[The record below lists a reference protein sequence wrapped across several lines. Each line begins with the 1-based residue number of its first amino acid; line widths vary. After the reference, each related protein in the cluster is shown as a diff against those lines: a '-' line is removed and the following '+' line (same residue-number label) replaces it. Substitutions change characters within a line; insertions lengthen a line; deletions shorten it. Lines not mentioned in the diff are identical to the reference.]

1 MAPTA
6 TVPVP
11 GVDRLPSPEQLRRR
25 QLVVTKRRAS
35 LLLAAVTG
43 VFVVSSVWGRDA
55 TWVEYVQATAA
66 ASMVGGLADWFAVT
80 ALFRH
85 PLGLPIPHTAIVVER
100 KDQFGAT
107 LGEFIRDSF
116 LTRGVLVER
125 VRAAGVVVRLGDWLS
140 KEENAAR
147 AAAEL
152 ADAAVAA
159 ADLLRDDDVHQAIE
173 GLVRERV
180 ETVALAPLAGR
191 VLRFLT
197 ADGRHDEVLDAAL
210 AGLDRYLGTHGQDLK
225 KQFGQRA
232 PWWLPGAVEDRI
244 FDRLLDGARSV
255 LQDMA
260 ADRDHRLRRQFD
272 ARLRLLAA
280 ELETSVDL
288 RDRGERIKQEVLSQ
302 PQVREWVASLWS
314 DAKASLRAQACE
326 PDSQLRRRMVAGIT
340 AGGRRLR
347 DDPDLAATVETAV
360 ERAVGYLAD
369 HFDGDIAA
377 FVSGTIA
384 RWDAEETA
392 SRLELLL
399 GPDLQY
405 VRINGTVV
413 GGAAG
418 LALHALAQG
427 LS

>member
-1 MAPTA
+1 VPPTTA
-6 TVPVP
+6 DRPVA
-11 GVDRLPSPEQLRRR
+11 EQQRRR
-25 QLVVTKRRAS
+25 QLVVTKRRATA
-35 LLLAAVTG
+35 LLGAVTV
-43 VFVVSSVWGRDA
+43 VFVVASVWGGSA
-55 TWVEYVQATAA
+55 TWVEYLQATAA

-107 LGEFIRDSF
+107 LGEFIRESF

-125 VRAAGVVVRLGDWLS
+125 VRSAGVVARLGRWLAT
-140 KEENAAR
+140 EDNATR
-147 AAAEL
+147 AAAEA

-159 ADLLRDDDVHQAIE
+159 SDLLRDDDVHQALE

-180 ETVALAPLAGR
+180 EAVPLAPLAGR
-191 VLRFLT
+191 TLRFLT
-197 ADGRHDEVLDAAL
+197 QDGRHDEVLDAAL
-210 AGLDRYLGTHGQDLK
+210 TGLHRYLGAHGQDLK
-225 KQFGQRA
+225 KQFGHRS
-232 PWWLPGAVEDRI
+232 PWWLPGAMEDRI
-244 FDRLLDGARSV
+244 FDRLLEGARSV
-255 LQDMA
+255 LEDMA
-260 ADRDHRLRRQFD
+260 GDRDHELRRQFD

-288 RDRGERIKQEVLSQ
+288 GERGERIKHELLSQ
-302 PQVREWVASLWS
+302 PQIREWVTSVWA
-314 DAKASLRAQACE
+314 DAKASLRDQACD
-326 PDSQLRRRMVAGIT
+326 PASPLRRRMVVAIM
-340 AGGRRLR
+340 AGGRRLQ
-347 DDPDLAATVETAV
+347 DDPALAATVETAV

-369 HFDGDIAA
+369 HFDGDIAG

-413 GGAAG
+413 GAAAG
-418 LALHALAQG
+418 LALHALGRA

>member
-1 MAPTA
+1 M
-6 TVPVP
+6 
-11 GVDRLPSPEQLRRR
+11 
-25 QLVVTKRRAS
+25 TKRRAT

-43 VFVVSSVWGRDA
+43 VFVVVTVWGGDA

-100 KDQFGAT
+100 KDQFAAT
-107 LGEFIRDSF
+107 LGEFIRESF

-125 VRAAGVVVRLGDWLS
+125 VRAAGVVARLGDWLA
-140 KEENAAR
+140 KEDNASR

-159 ADLLRDDDVHQAIE
+159 ADLLRDDDVHRAIE
-173 GLVRERV
+173 GMVRERV
-180 ETVALAPLAGR
+180 GTVALAPLAGR

-197 ADGRHDEVLDAAL
+197 EDGRHDEVLDAAL
-210 AGLDRYLGTHGQDLK
+210 TGLDTYLGAHGQDLK
-225 KQFGQRA
+225 EQLGRRS

-244 FDRLLDGARSV
+244 FERLLDGARSV
-255 LQDMA
+255 LRDMA
-260 ADRDHRLRRQFD
+260 ADRNHDLRRQLD

-288 RDRGERIKQEVLSQ
+288 RERGERVKHELLSQ
-302 PQVREWVASLWS
+302 PQVREWVATLWA
-314 DAKASLRAQACE
+314 DAKATLRTQACE
-326 PDSQLRRRMVAGIT
+326 PESPLRRRMVLGIM

-347 DDPDLAATVETAV
+347 DDPELSATVETAV

-369 HFDGDIAA
+369 HFDDDIAA
-377 FVSGTIA
+377 FVSSTIA

-418 LALHALAQG
+418 LVLHTLAAAL
-427 LS
+427 S